1 MDLGLRGRKALVT
14 GGSRGIGLAVA
25 RQLAA
30 EGCDLALC
38 ARSAGPLRAV
48 AAQLEDAYGVKV
60 HAEPVDVRD
69 ATAFE
74 QWFADAVGGLGG
86 LDVLV
91 SNVSAQLQGSGEQW
105 WRDTFDNDLL
115 QHVRLFELALPHL
128 RSGTSAS
135 VVFIASIA
143 ASLSQLPPTEF
154 AYGSL
159 KAALVN
165 HAAQLSVRHG
175 REGIRINCVSP
186 GPVLAEG
193 GVWEQIRSAMPEMY
207 ARVEQMSSLGRLGSA
222 EDIART
228 VAFLASPAAAYTT
241 GANVRVDGGTLKS
254 VNF

>member
-1 MDLGLRGRKALVT
+1 MDLGLQGRKALVT

-38 ARSAGPLRAV
+38 ARSAGPLRAA

-175 REGIRINCVSP
+175 RRASASTASRPAGPCRGRRVGADP
-186 GPVLAEG
+186 GRDA
-193 GVWEQIRSAMPEMY
+193 EMY

-228 VAFLASPAAAYTT
+228 VAFLASPAAATRPART
-241 GANVRVDGGTLKS
+241 SASTAAPSSR
-254 VNF
+254 